1 MPSFGG
7 EVKASVPCPS
17 FAACKRTYWFMWI
30 TDC

>member
-17 FAACKRTYWFMWI
+17 FAACKEPN
-30 TDC
+30 DLSELLGC